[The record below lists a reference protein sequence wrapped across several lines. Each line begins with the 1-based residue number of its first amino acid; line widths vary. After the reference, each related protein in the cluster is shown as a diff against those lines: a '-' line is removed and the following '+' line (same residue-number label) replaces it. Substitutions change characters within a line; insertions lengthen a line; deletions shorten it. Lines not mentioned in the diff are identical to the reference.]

1 MLRVASGSAAYFD
14 IIIAPPL
21 DLASVSNRNKQV
33 SRCAAGLGLQMRRQS
48 NRTIE
53 HSELSV

>member
-1 MLRVASGSAAYFD
+1 MLRVASGSAACFD
-14 IIIAPPL
+14 TIIATPL
-21 DLASVSNRNKQV
+21 DLAAVLNRNKHV